1 VGAPEHSLREVRNL
15 GNPSSTSELCGIGLL
30 QTGLGLRGNP
40 RDGTGPQQVLQL
52 DSMEFGLLGNSEE
65 LLWHQDVGG
74 VKVRLS
80 NNARD
85 WLSK

>member
-1 VGAPEHSLREVRNL
+1 MEQG
-15 GNPSSTSELCGIGLL
+15 
-30 QTGLGLRGNP
+30 P
-40 RDGTGPQQVLQL
+40 RKYSKLE
-52 DSMEFGLLGNSEE
+52 SMEFGLLGNSEE

-80 NNARD
+80 KNARD